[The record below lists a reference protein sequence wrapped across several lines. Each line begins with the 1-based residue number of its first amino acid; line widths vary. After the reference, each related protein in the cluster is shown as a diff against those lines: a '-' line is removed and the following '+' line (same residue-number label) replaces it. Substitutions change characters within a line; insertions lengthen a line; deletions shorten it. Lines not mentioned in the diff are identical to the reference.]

1 MKKLY
6 INASPN
12 GENSYSKV
20 LGDYIDSKIVGETD
34 FVDLIK
40 SEVPFLTS
48 ESLGYH
54 FGKLD
59 YDGLSSE
66 SKIIADTQQNYIN
79 KLLEAEIL
87 IISTPMWNF
96 GMPAIL
102 KAYFDLIIK
111 PQSTFKI
118 GENGFEGLV
127 HNIKT
132 AYVVGARGGI
142 FKGEK
147 SENMDNLS
155 SETKKLLNFI
165 GVNSVRQFWLE
176 GTGVLSDN
184 QLQDNLSNLKKE
196 IDEVV

>member
-12 GENSYSKV
+12 WENSYSKV
-20 LGDYIDSKIVGETD
+20 LWDYIDSKIVWETD

-118 GENGFEGLV
+118 WENGFEWLV

-132 AYVVGARGGI
+132 AYVVWARWWI
-142 FKGEK
+142 FKWEK

-165 GVNSVRQFWLE
+165 WVNSVRQFWLE
-176 GTGVLSDN
+176 WTGVLSDN